1 MIFLTIVLIIYT
13 FATVYYVNGL
23 LEKADPAGDFLSTS
37 VINVSFEDSMYYSG
51 LIFTTLG
58 SSEIIPIG
66 IGQGVTLFESVTGYL
81 VLGFLT
87 AIFIQAIITGREK

>member
-1 MIFLTIVLIIYT
+1 
-13 FATVYYVNGL
+13 
-23 LEKADPAGDFLSTS
+23 
-37 VINVSFEDSMYYSG
+37 MYYSG